1 MGRRLECGEVQEED
15 ESREKRGSRGHGVG
29 RKWGRRAEA
38 VSPTLFLF
46 LVPKG
51 QNVSRHLSRWLWK
64 VGRWGGQ
71 THLPGVPIFSQQPE
85 AGQHCGVDSA
95 WLGGALTPRSLCEVL
110 GLSPPSPIFNS
121 SLFGSFLSWLGTWS
135 KGPGQGRAGAWFLM
149 GQGLTHG
156 GTSFRTTPGTR
167 GFLRTMRGGPFLQRL
182 SVLGKIQQMDMKPLE
197 NSRRDVD

>member
-1 MGRRLECGEVQEED
+1 MRWGESED
-15 ESREKRGSRGHGVG
+15 EKQKQS
-29 RKWGRRAEA
+29 A
-38 VSPTLFLF
+38 PLLFLF

-51 QNVSRHLSRWLWK
+51 QNVSRHLSCWLWK

-71 THLPGVPIFSQQPE
+71 TCLPGGPIFSQQPE

-110 GLSPPSPIFNS
+110 GLSPSSPIFNS

-135 KGPGQGRAGAWFLM
+135 KGPGQGGAGAWSLL

-182 SVLGKIQQMDMKPLE
+182 RVLGEIQQMDMKPLE